1 MPPDITVTVNG
12 LRLDAIAR
20 YPVKSLAGE
29 ALQSAMLTA
38 LGVPGDRIVHVRGR
52 EGPRTARKYH
62 RLLGLQGSLD
72 AQGLARI
79 DGHPW
84 HAEAAL
90 ALVRAAAGDD
100 AWLEA
105 YDGPERFDVLPL
117 LVATDGAIAAF
128 GRDVRRLRPNL
139 VIGGVDGL
147 DEFSWAGAELH
158 IGEAVIGL
166 DSRRGR
172 CPMTT
177 VDPDTLE
184 RDPEVLRDIG
194 RRFGG
199 RLALNASV
207 VRAGRI
213 AVGDAVRLVVPA
225 R

>member
-1 MPPDITVTVNG
+1 MPG

-29 ALQSAMLTA
+29 RLDAATLSA
-38 LGVPGDRIVHVRGR
+38 LGVPGDRLVHVRGR
-52 EGPRTARKYH
+52 EGVRTARKYH
-62 RLLGLQGSLD
+62 RLLGLRGTLD
-72 AQGLARI
+72 GDGLARV
-79 DGHPW
+79 DGHAW
-84 HAEAAL
+84 HSPAAL
-90 ALVRAAAGDD
+90 ALVREAAGAD

-105 YDGPERFDVLPL
+105 FDGPERFDVLPL

-147 DEFSWAGAELH
+147 DEFTWAGAELH
-158 IGEAVIGL
+158 VGEAIISL

-199 RLALNASV
+199 RLALNATV
-207 VRAGRI
+207 VHGGRI

>member
-1 MPPDITVTVNG
+1 MT
-12 LRLDAIAR
+12 LDAIYR

-29 ALQSAMLTA
+29 AVETAALTA
-38 LGVPGDRIVHVRGR
+38 LGVPGDRIVHVRGP
-52 EGPRTARKYH
+52 EGVRSARRQY
-62 RLLGLQGSLD
+62 RLLGLHGTLD
-72 AQGLARI
+72 ADGVPRI
-79 DGHPW
+79 NGHLW
-84 HAEAAL
+84 HRPEALTLVQAEAGA
-90 ALVRAAAGDD
+90 D

-105 YDGPERFDVLPL
+105 YDGPDRFDVLPL
-117 LVATDGAIAAF
+117 LVATDGALAAF

-139 VIGGVDGL
+139 VIGGVDGV

-158 IGEAVIGL
+158 IGEAVVGL

-207 VRAGRI
+207 VTAGRI
-213 AVGDAVRLVVPA
+213 RVGDAVRLVRPA

>member
-1 MPPDITVTVNG
+1 MAG
-12 LRLDAIAR
+12 LRLDAITR

-29 ALQSAMLTA
+29 PVASAMLTA

-62 RLLGLQGSLD
+62 RLLGLQGTLD
-72 AQGLARI
+72 AQGVARI
-79 DGHPW
+79 NGHPW
-84 HAEAAL
+84 HAPAAL
-90 ALVRAAAGDD
+90 DLVRDAAGDD

-105 YDGPERFDVLPL
+105 FDGPERFDVLPL

-147 DEFSWAGAELH
+147 DEFSWAGGELH
-158 IGEAVIGL
+158 VGEAVIGL

-177 VDPDTLE
+177 VDPDSLE

-199 RLALNASV
+199 RLALNATV

-213 AVGDAVRLVVPA
+213 AVGDPVRLVVPA